1 MLGRSAEEVALFLTK
16 TEGLNKTLC
25 GDYLGEREDFNLKV
39 GIATH
44 RCHAHAWSSQCHNF
58 KWLTGSTV

>member
-1 MLGRSAEEVALFLTK
+1 MLAGIDLLQKAGMLGRSAEEVALFLTK

-39 GIATH
+39 GGPQSPA
-44 RCHAHAWSSQCHNF
+44 
-58 KWLTGSTV
+58 

>member
-1 MLGRSAEEVALFLTK
+1 MLGRTAEEVALFLTK

-39 GIATH
+39 RA
-44 RCHAHAWSSQCHNF
+44 SSVACNLCNMINQVQGF
-58 KWLTGSTV
+58 GA